1 MGGLGGQR
9 CSKLMGLREAK
20 GEQEKGREGAEEGG
34 ALGRVGEGKEGERE
48 GRDQEKNEMHLQQKT
63 FGYLK

>member
-1 MGGLGGQR
+1 
-9 CSKLMGLREAK
+9 MGLREAK